1 MLELTGEIWR
11 VFQKK
16 KVWNCQLQNPKEK
29 HTFLVLL
36 GEKEKKKAN
45 QLNLAREKK
54 VYCQLGTGK
63 VV

>member
-1 MLELTGEIWR
+1 MLEFTREIWR
-11 VFQKK
+11 FSQKK
-16 KVWNCQLQNPKEK
+16 KVWICQLQNPKEK

-36 GEKEKKKAN
+36 GEKKKKKAN

-54 VYCQLGTGK
+54 TILQLGTGK